1 MKKTS
6 KDFKDWKEYFIYQ
19 KKLNEL
25 KKVNEKLG
33 TWQKMGHN
41 KDQYEHLQKWKKE
54 RRKLKVGNTNIEI
67 MYVDTK
73 TGEILTG
80 KTKYKKNERNSKSN
94 WNENQKRLWD

>member
-33 TWQKMGHN
+33 TW
-41 KDQYEHLQKWKKE
+41 
-54 RRKLKVGNTNIEI
+54 
-67 MYVDTK
+67 
-73 TGEILTG
+73 
-80 KTKYKKNERNSKSN
+80 
-94 WNENQKRLWD
+94 